1 MALLQAKLTRPD
13 YGFTITDAKG
23 HTMKID
29 IPADQGGHGDGLR
42 PMQTVLAALC
52 GCSAVD
58 VVSILKKQRQPL
70 SDLVI
75 KVDGERQ
82 KGVEPALWEKVHLL
96 FQITGEVDPA
106 KAARAVQLSIEKY
119 CSVAETLRRA
129 GAVISWEVMVNE
141 TVVT

>member
-1 MALLQAKLTRPD
+1 MALLQAKLTHPD

-29 IPADQGGHGDGLR
+29 IPEDQGGHGDGLR

-58 VVSILKKQRQPL
+58 VISILKKQRQPL

-82 KGVEPALWEKVHLL
+82 KGMEPALWEKVHLL
-96 FQITGEVDPA
+96 FQITGEVELS
-106 KAARAVQLSIEKY
+106 KASRAVQLSMDKY

-129 GAVISWEVMVNE
+129 GAEITWQVMVNE
-141 TVVT
+141 TLVA